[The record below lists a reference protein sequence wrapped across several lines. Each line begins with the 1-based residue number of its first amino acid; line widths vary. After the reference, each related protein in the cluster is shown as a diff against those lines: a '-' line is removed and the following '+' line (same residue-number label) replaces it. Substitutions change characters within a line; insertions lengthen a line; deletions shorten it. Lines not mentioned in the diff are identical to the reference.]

1 MVIECDGYIAQR
13 IYISQASISVTT
25 DDLLMSVDCRCALL
39 YPGSMT
45 IQDRKGP
52 FVEKLLTVP
61 EAADR
66 LRLQP
71 STVRKWI
78 FERRLAFVRIGRRS
92 IRIRAEDVEKII
104 HENYTPALK
113 GAHERA

>member
-1 MVIECDGYIAQR
+1 MIECDGHIAQR
-13 IYISQASISVTT
+13 ISNYQVSISVTT
-25 DDLLMSVDCRCALL
+25 DDLPMSVDCRCALL

-45 IQDRKGP
+45 IQNRKGQ
-52 FVEKLLTVP
+52 FEERLLTVP

-71 STVRKWI
+71 CTVRKWI
-78 FERRLAFVRIGRRS
+78 FERRLAYVRVGRRAVRIRES
-92 IRIRAEDVEKII
+92 DLEKLT